1 MSNNGDVHPHKNDAV
16 GLPHMPFFAR
26 TVYRFAPLIVL
37 GWVGLVVVLSM
48 FVPDLETV
56 GKQHTVPMSPKEA
69 ASMKATQRV
78 GKVFNEFDS
87 DSAIM
92 IVLEGDKP
100 LGDDA
105 HHYYDGL
112 VKKLEADTK
121 HVEHVQDFWGD
132 PLTAA
137 GSQSTDGKAA
147 YVQVYLQGNQGETRA
162 NESVRAVRKLVED
175 DPAPPGIHAYVTGA
189 AALTADQSAA
199 GDKGVILVTLLT
211 FVVIIFMLLW
221 VYRSIVTVFST
232 LIMVVLELFAAR
244 QVVAFLAHNNI
255 IGLSTFAVNLLVLM
269 VIAASTDY
277 AIFVLGRYQEAR
289 SLGEDREQAFYTMF
303 HGTAHVVLGSGLTIA
318 GAMYCLSFTRLPY
331 FQSLGVPC
339 AVGTLVAVMAALTLG
354 PALLAVGSRSRFHL
368 FDPKR
373 KMRTRGWRRVGTAIV
388 RWPGPI
394 LAVSIG
400 IALIGLLAL
409 PGYRTNYDNRQYLP
423 PSTKAVVGYEA
434 AERHFSNARMNPEL
448 LMIETDHDMRNPANM
463 LVLDRIARFVFHIPG
478 VARVQTIT
486 RPLGAPIEHTSIPFQ
501 ISMQNTTQ
509 VENQEYMKKR
519 MADMLTQADAMQ
531 QSIDT
536 MQRMYEITSK
546 MAAVTHHMDG
556 LTHEML
562 DVTSNMRDEIANFDD
577 FFRPIRS
584 YFYWEKHCFD
594 VPVCWSLRSIL
605 DALDGLDQIVEKF
618 KFLSDDLAQMDA
630 LLPQMLAQMP
640 PMIATMT
647 TMKQMMLT
655 MHSSMNS
662 MYDQM
667 DVMSQNSTAMGQAYD
682 AAKNDDSFYIPPEV
696 FDNPDFKR
704 GLKMFLSPDGHAARF
719 IISHDVPPATPEG
732 ISHVDPIKSAAKEA
746 IKGTPLEGS
755 KIWLGGTAA
764 VYKDMRDGSKY
775 DLMIAGISAASLIL
789 IIMLIITR
797 SLVAAITIV
806 GTVLLSLG
814 ASFGLSVLVWQ
825 DILGIELHWM
835 VLAMSVILLLAVGSD
850 YNLLLVSRFK
860 EEIHAGIKT
869 GIIRSMAGTGAV
881 VTSAGLVFAATMG
894 TFAISPLRVMGQ
906 VGTTIALGLLFD
918 TLIVRSFMM
927 PSVAALMGRW
937 FWWPQ
942 RVRNRPASEMLR
954 PYGSRSA
961 VRAYMLPPEPRPPR
975 SAHSADTDRFP
986 VGAPHY

>member
-1 MSNNGDVHPHKNDAV
+1 
-16 GLPHMPFFAR
+16 
-26 TVYRFAPLIVL
+26 
-37 GWVGLVVVLSM
+37 
-48 FVPDLETV
+48 
-56 GKQHTVPMSPKEA
+56 
-69 ASMKATQRV
+69 
-78 GKVFNEFDS
+78 
-87 DSAIM
+87 
-92 IVLEGDKP
+92 
-100 LGDDA
+100 
-105 HHYYDGL
+105 
-112 VKKLEADTK
+112 
-121 HVEHVQDFWGD
+121 
-132 PLTAA
+132 
-137 GSQSTDGKAA
+137 
-147 YVQVYLQGNQGETRA
+147 
-162 NESVRAVRKLVED
+162 
-175 DPAPPGIHAYVTGA
+175 
-189 AALTADQSAA
+189 
-199 GDKGVILVTLLT
+199 
-211 FVVIIFMLLW
+211 
-221 VYRSIVTVFST
+221 
-232 LIMVVLELFAAR
+232 
-244 QVVAFLAHNNI
+244 
-255 IGLSTFAVNLLVLM
+255 
-269 VIAASTDY
+269 
-277 AIFVLGRYQEAR
+277 
-289 SLGEDREQAFYTMF
+289 
-303 HGTAHVVLGSGLTIA
+303 
-318 GAMYCLSFTRLPY
+318 
-331 FQSLGVPC
+331 
-339 AVGTLVAVMAALTLG
+339 
-354 PALLAVGSRSRFHL
+354 
-368 FDPKR
+368 
-373 KMRTRGWRRVGTAIV
+373 
-388 RWPGPI
+388 
-394 LAVSIG
+394 VSIG

-423 PSTKAVVGYEA
+423 ESTKAVVGYEA

-463 LVLDRIARFVFHIPG
+463 LVLDRIARNVFHIPG

-501 ISMQNTTQ
+501 ISMNSITQ

-519 MADMLTQADAMQ
+519 MADMLKQADAMQ
-531 QSIDT
+531 DSIDT
-536 MQRMYEITSK
+536 MQRMYNITAQ
-546 MAAVTHHMDG
+546 MAALTHHMSG
-556 LTHEML
+556 LTHDML
-562 DVTSNMRDEIANFDD
+562 DITGQMRDEIANFDD

-584 YFYWEKHCFD
+584 YFYWDKHCYD
-594 VPVCWSLRSIL
+594 IPACWSLRSIL
-605 DALDGLDQIVEKF
+605 DALDGLDQLVEKLGGLAGDIS
-618 KFLSDDLAQMDA
+618 KLDL

-640 PMIATMT
+640 PMIATMQ

-667 DVMSQNSTAMGQAYD
+667 DVMSENSTAMGQAFD

-732 ISHVDPIKSAAKEA
+732 ISHVDPIKLAAKEA

-806 GTVLLSLG
+806 GTVLISLG

-825 DILGIELHWM
+825 DILGKELHWM

-869 GIIRSMAGTGAV
+869 GIVRSMAGTGAV
-881 VTSAGLVFAATMG
+881 VTSAGLVFAATMA

-942 RVRNRPASEMLR
+942 RIRNRPASEMLR

-961 VRAYMLPPEPRPPR
+961 VRTYMLPPEPQAPARGSNGDSPD
-975 SAHSADTDRFP
+975 SESTDRFR
-986 VGAPHY
+986 VGTPHY

>member
-1 MSNNGDVHPHKNDAV
+1 MITITPPSEKPDNAAA
-16 GLPHMPFFAR
+16 GLPHMPFFAHAVR
-26 TVYRFAPLIVL
+26 KFAPLILL
-37 GWVGLVVVLSM
+37 GWVGLVVCLSM
-48 FVPDLETV
+48 FVPDLEKV
-56 GKQHTVPMSPKEA
+56 GKEHTVPMSPKEA
-69 ASMKATQRV
+69 ASMQATMRV

-105 HHYYDGL
+105 HHYYDQL
-112 VKKLEADTK
+112 VKKVEADTK

-137 GSQSTDGKAA
+137 GSQSNDGKAA
-147 YVQVYLQGNQGETRA
+147 YVQIYLVGDQGESKA
-162 NESVRAVRKLVED
+162 NDSVRAVRKLVED
-175 DPAPPGIHAYVTGA
+175 SPPPPGIKAYVTGA

-199 GDKGVILVTLLT
+199 GEKGVILVTLLT
-211 FVVIIFMLLW
+211 FAVIIVMLLW
-221 VYRSIVTVFST
+221 VYRSFVTMFVT
-232 LIMVVLELFAAR
+232 LLLVVLELFAAR
-244 QVVAFLAHNNI
+244 QVVAFLADNNI

-269 VIAASTDY
+269 AIAAGTDY

-331 FQSLGVPC
+331 FESLGVPC
-339 AVGTLVAVMAALTLG
+339 AVGMLVAVAAALTLG
-354 PALLAVGSRSRFHL
+354 PAVLTVGSRFGL

-400 IALIGLLAL
+400 IALIGLVAL
-409 PGYRTNYDNRQYLP
+409 PGYTTNYDNRQYLP
-423 PSTKAVVGYEA
+423 ESTKAVVGYEA

-448 LMIETDHDMRNPANM
+448 LLIETDHDLRNPAGM
-463 LVLDRIARFVFHIPG
+463 LVLDRIARGVFHIPG

-519 MADMLTQADAMQ
+519 MADMLKQADAMQ

-536 MQRMYEITSK
+536 MQNMYAITSK

-556 LTHEML
+556 LTHEMA
-562 DVTSNMRDEIANFDD
+562 DVTNELRDQISNFDD

-584 YFYWEKHCFD
+584 YFYWDKHCFD
-594 VPVCWSLRSIL
+594 VPVCWTLRSLFDAIDGI
-605 DALDGLDQIVEKF
+605 DALADKINLLTVDIDH
-618 KFLSDDLAQMDA
+618 LDA

-640 PMIATMT
+640 PMIATMQ

-704 GLKMFLSPDGHAARF
+704 GLKMFVSPDGHAARF
-719 IISHDVPPATPEG
+719 IISHDGPPATPEG
-732 ISHVDPIKSAAKEA
+732 ISHVEPIKNAAKEA
-746 IKGTPLEGS
+746 IKGTPVEGA

-764 VYKDMRDGSKY
+764 VYRDMRDGSKY
-775 DLMIAGISAASLIL
+775 DLMIAGISAACLIF

-814 ASFGLSVLVWQ
+814 ASFGLSVLFWQ
-825 DILGIELHWM
+825 DLLGKQLHWM

-850 YNLLLVSRFK
+850 YNLLLVSRF
-860 EEIHAGIKT
+860 
-869 GIIRSMAGTGAV
+869 
-881 VTSAGLVFAATMG
+881 
-894 TFAISPLRVMGQ
+894 
-906 VGTTIALGLLFD
+906 
-918 TLIVRSFMM
+918 
-927 PSVAALMGRW
+927 
-937 FWWPQ
+937 
-942 RVRNRPASEMLR
+942 
-954 PYGSRSA
+954 
-961 VRAYMLPPEPRPPR
+961 
-975 SAHSADTDRFP
+975 
-986 VGAPHY
+986 